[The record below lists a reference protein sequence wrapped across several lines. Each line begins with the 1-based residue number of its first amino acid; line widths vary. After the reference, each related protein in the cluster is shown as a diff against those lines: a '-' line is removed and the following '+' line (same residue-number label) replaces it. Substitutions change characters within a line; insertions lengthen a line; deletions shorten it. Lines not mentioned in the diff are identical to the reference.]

1 VHEKSIYTNGFLRVT
16 EMTVRQRDFSTPIDP
31 VKLDRLAEV
40 AVKVGLRLR
49 EGQDLLLTAPAVA
62 LPLVRKI
69 AEHAYKAGA
78 GLVTPLFSDEE
89 VTLSRFRFGHDDS
102 FDRAANWL
110 YQGMAKAFSANTARL
125 AVVGDNPMLLSGEDP
140 VKVARASKANSI
152 AYQPALEKIV
162 NFDTNWNII
171 AYPSPSWA
179 KQVFP
184 DDAEDVAVAKL
195 ADAIFA
201 ASRVDS
207 DGAVA
212 AWDKHNAVL
221 RERTEWLN
229 GQRFKALHYSGPG
242 TDLTIGLADGH
253 EWVGGASV
261 AKNGI
266 TCNPNIPTEEVFTT
280 PHCRRVYGHVVSSK
294 PLSYQGTLID
304 NIAVRFEEG
313 RIVEAKASRGEEVLN
328 KVLDTDEGA
337 RRLGEVALVPHSSP
351 ISKSGLLFFN
361 TLFDENAASHIAL
374 GQCYSKCFVDGAR
387 LTPEQIAAQGGNKSL
402 IHIDWMIGSD
412 KTDIDGIRADGSR
425 LPVFR
430 KGEWA

>member
-1 VHEKSIYTNGFLRVT
+1 
-16 EMTVRQRDFSTPIDP
+16 VRRIT
-31 VKLDRLAEV
+31 
-40 AVKVGLRLR
+40 
-49 EGQDLLLTAPAVA
+49 
-62 LPLVRKI
+62 
-69 AEHAYKAGA
+69 EHAYKAGA

-89 VTLSRFRFGHDDS
+89 VTLSRFRFGHDGS
-102 FDRAANWL
+102 FDRAASWL
-110 YQGMAKAFSANTARL
+110 YQGMAQAFSANTARL
-125 AVVGDNPMLLSGEDP
+125 AVVGDDPMLLSGEDP
-140 VKVARASKANSI
+140 AKVSRASKANSI

-171 AYPSPSWA
+171 AYPSLSWA
-179 KQVFP
+179 KRVFP
-184 DDAEDVAVAKL
+184 DDADDVAVARL

-201 ASRVDS
+201 ASRVDR

-212 AWDKHNAVL
+212 AWEKHNAVL
-221 RERTEWLN
+221 GERTAWLN

-242 TDLTIGLADGH
+242 TDLMVGLADGH

-261 AKNGI
+261 ARNGI
-266 TCNPNIPTEEVFTT
+266 ICNPNIPTEEVFTT
-280 PHCRRVYGHVVSSK
+280 PHCRQVYGHVVSSK

-313 RIVEAKASRGEEVLN
+313 RIVEATASRGEEVLR

-351 ISKSGLLFFN
+351 ISESGLLFFN

-374 GQCYSKCFVDGAR
+374 GQCYSKCFVDGGK

-425 LPVFR
+425 VPVFR

>member
-1 VHEKSIYTNGFLRVT
+1 MTAHERNS
-16 EMTVRQRDFSTPIDP
+16 STPIDP

-40 AVKVGLRLR
+40 AVKVGLQLR
-49 EGQDLLLTAPAVA
+49 AGQDLLLTAPAVA
-62 LPLVRKI
+62 MPLVRRI

-89 VTLSRFRFGHDDS
+89 VTLSRFRFGHDGS

-110 YQGMAKAFSANTARL
+110 YQGMAQAFSANTARL
-125 AVVGDNPMLLSGEDP
+125 AVVGDDPMLLSGEDP
-140 VKVARASKANSI
+140 AKVARASKANSI

-171 AYPSPSWA
+171 AYPSLSWA
-179 KQVFP
+179 RRVFP
-184 DDAEDVAVAKL
+184 DDAEEVAVARL

-201 ASRVDS
+201 ASRVDR

-212 AWDKHNAVL
+212 AWEKHNAVL
-221 RERTEWLN
+221 GERTAWLN

-242 TDLTIGLADGH
+242 TDLMVGLADGH

-261 AKNGI
+261 ARNGI
-266 TCNPNIPTEEVFTT
+266 ICNPNIPTEEVFTT
-280 PHCRRVYGHVVSSK
+280 PHCRQVYGHVVSSK

-313 RIVEAKASRGEEVLN
+313 RIVEATASRGEEVLR

-351 ISKSGLLFFN
+351 ISESGLLFFN

-374 GQCYSKCFVDGAR
+374 GQCYSKCFVDGGK

-412 KTDIDGIRADGSR
+412 KTDIDGIHADGSR
-425 LPVFR
+425 VPVFR
-430 KGEWA
+430 QGEWA